1 MLDLFGKGYVI
12 DHCIQAAKNEH
23 KEILFRS
30 YISDLLKAMAESN
43 GVVVNYRY
51 AEIILP
57 KAKDNR
63 TGDEVALDVI
73 KRAGLKVK
81 ENDTI

>member
-1 MLDLFGKGYVI
+1 MI
-12 DHCIQAAKNEH
+12 DHCIQAARHEH
-23 KEILFRS
+23 TEVLFRS

-43 GVVVNYRY
+43 GVIVNYRY

-63 TGDEVALDVI
+63 TGDDVALDVI